1 MTTGEVG
8 GGGPAGAPAS
18 LGDRVRLEGL
28 RVFAHHG
35 VLPHEAALG
44 QVFVIDV
51 DAGIDLAP
59 AGRHDDLALTLDY
72 GRLAGEIAG
81 LVSSTR
87 RRLIEAVA
95 EDVAAHVLADER
107 VGDVRVRVTKPHAP
121 LPVDAAVS
129 VEIARRRRSAGD
141 EAAGGV
147 TTHAMVQS
155 PDPPGAGQPG
165 AGEPNAGAAHPA
177 RPDVPGPGS
186 GRGRAVPEATA
197 TRSGN
202 GEGSG
207 R

>member
-8 GGGPAGAPAS
+8 GGGLAGAPAS

-72 GRLAGEIAG
+72 GRLAREIAG

-95 EDVAAHVLADER
+95 EDVAAHVLTDER

-121 LPVDAAVS
+121 LPVDAVVS
-129 VEIARRRRSAGD
+129 VEIARRRPPAGD
-141 EAAGGV
+141 QAAGGV
-147 TTHAMVQS
+147 TTHAVAQS
-155 PDPPGAGQPG
+155 PGPPAAGH
-165 AGEPNAGAAHPA
+165 EPNAGAARPA
-177 RPDVPGPGS
+177 RPDVPGHGS
-186 GRGRAVPEATA
+186 ARGRAVPEATA
-197 TRSGN
+197 RRSGN